1 MFPPGDTIR
10 QERPT
15 GFGSETHS
23 NTPLT
28 LECRNNPLTLECRA
42 LTQRRPWVRFDSR
55 GTREPTR
62 ITRRAVIL
70 GRAARGPAFLRK
82 ATCQAWRVLFSF
94 GPRSP
99 TRAPPYR
106 ERPRYRPR
114 DQGLPRPWG
123 QGGVY
128 PKQDAPGQ
136 SHTRRVRSGLQQ
148 VRADERKAVRC
159 SRLGQHQRVLPLS
172 ARAPLPL
179 S

>member
-10 QERPT
+10 QERPS

-23 NTPLT
+23 
-28 LECRNNPLTLECRA
+28 NNPLTLECRA

-106 ERPRYRPR
+106 ERQETRASHVLGAKGVFTQSRTLLDNRTR
-114 DQGLPRPWG
+114 DGFVPAYSRSELMSGKPS
-123 QGGVY
+123 
-128 PKQDAPGQ
+128 DARALASISAC
-136 SHTRRVRSGLQQ
+136 SHCLRVRLF
-148 VRADERKAVRC
+148 
-159 SRLGQHQRVLPLS
+159 P
-172 ARAPLPL
+172 
-179 S
+179 

>member
-23 NTPLT
+23 N
-28 LECRNNPLTLECRA
+28 NPLTLECRA
-42 LTQRRPWVRFDSR
+42 LTQRRPWGRFDSR
-55 GTREPTR
+55 GTREPPR
-62 ITRRAVIL
+62 ITRRAGIL

-128 PKQDAPGQ
+128 QSRTLLDNRTRDGFVPAYSRSELMSGKPSDARALASISAC
-136 SHTRRVRSGLQQ
+136 SHCLRVRLF
-148 VRADERKAVRC
+148 
-159 SRLGQHQRVLPLS
+159 P
-172 ARAPLPL
+172 
-179 S
+179 

>member
-23 NTPLT
+23 
-28 LECRNNPLTLECRA
+28 NNPLTLECRA

-148 VRADERKAVRC
+148 VRADERKP
-159 SRLGQHQRVLPLS
+159 SD
-172 ARAPLPL
+172 ARALASISACSHCLRVRLFP
-179 S
+179 